1 MSDSKDISHL
11 IVEFFLFCIIIFLL
25 WFIDK
30 QYNHTIYL
38 EDTVKV
44 QGEAI
49 AQQAFLIECQ
59 KIYIDKNN
67 RDTPQTFLPFYKKY
81 D

>member
-1 MSDSKDISHL
+1 VFKL
-11 IVEFFLFCIIIFLL
+11 LTLECALFTIIIILL
-25 WFIDK
+25 WFTNK
-30 QYNHTIYL
+30 QHNHIVYL
-38 EDTVKV
+38 EDTVKI

-59 KIYIDKNN
+59 KIYIDAANKQ
-67 RDTPQTFLPFYKKY
+67 TPKTFLPFYKKY